1 MKKIVLATLVF
12 FLLFSGNSSAQKTAT
27 VKVACIGNSITFGY
41 GIKDRIKDAYPAQL
55 GRMLGENYEVRN
67 FGVSGRTL
75 LTKGNM
81 PYVKTGAYQR
91 ALEFEPDI
99 VIIKLGT
106 NDSKPYNWEF
116 GSEFKG
122 DYLKL
127 IESFEGLKS
136 KPTIH
141 LCLAVPVIKSG
152 LKISDKIVEKEIN
165 PLIKEIAK
173 EKKLNLIDL
182 FTPLLGKN
190 DCYADNIHPNGKGAG
205 KLAKIIYKEL
215 LGKEGVLVLQPFPG
229 KKSTWK
235 GFDRYDFTFDG
246 KSARIIKPA
255 KALKGKPWVWRA
267 RFFGWHFE
275 MDSILVSEGYHLV
288 YINTNDQFG
297 SPKAIKTWD
306 RFYKYLEKAHH
317 FNRQVAL
324 EGVSRGGL
332 FIYNWAKKYPER
344 VCCIYAEAPVC
355 DFKSWPAGFG
365 ASEGSSKSWDLL
377 KTEYGFKSDEEAK
390 GFMDNPINNLES
402 LAKEKVPVL
411 HMISLTDSIVP
422 PEENSLI
429 LVNNYLR
436 MGGVITVIP
445 CSKGKQTLHGHH
457 FPIEEPRIGA
467 DFIKYYTTRS
477 LLKEL

>member
-1 MKKIVLATLVF
+1 MKKIIVATVVF
-12 FLLFSGNSSAQKTAT
+12 FLLFSGNSIAQKNVK

-55 GRMLGENYEVRN
+55 GRMLGEKYEVKN

-75 LTKGNM
+75 LSKGNM
-81 PYVKTGAYQR
+81 PYVETGAYKQ

-106 NDSKPYNWEF
+106 NDSKPFNWKF

-127 IESFEGLKS
+127 LEAFEGLQS
-136 KPTIH
+136 KPTIY

-152 LKISDKIVEKEIN
+152 LPISDVIVEKEIN

-173 EKKLNLIDL
+173 EKKLHLIDL
-182 FTPLLGKN
+182 FTPLLGKE

-205 KLAKIIYKEL
+205 ILAKNIYKEIT
-215 LGKEGVLVLQPFPG
+215 GEEGVLVQQAFPG
-229 KKSTWK
+229 KKSIWK

-246 KSARIIKPA
+246 KSALLIKPA
-255 KALKGKPWVWRA
+255 KALEGNPWVWRA

-275 MDSILVSEGYHLV
+275 MDSILVSEGYHV
-288 YINTNDQFG
+288 AYINTNDQFG

-306 RFYKYLEKAHH
+306 RFYKYLFKSHS
-317 FNRQVAL
+317 FNKQVAM

-344 VCCIYAEAPVC
+344 VCCMYAEAPVC

-365 ASEGSSKSWDLL
+365 ESEGSSRNWELL
-377 KTEYGFKSDEEAK
+377 KTEYGFKSDQEAK
-390 GFMDNPINNLES
+390 DFMDNPINNLER
-402 LAKEKVPVL
+402 LAKAKVPVL
-411 HMISLTDSIVP
+411 HMINLTDSIVP

-429 LVNNYLR
+429 LVNKYLR
-436 MGGVITVIP
+436 MGGPITLIP
-445 CSKGKQTLHGHH
+445 CTKGKRTLHGHH
-457 FPIEEPRIGA
+457 FLIEEPRIGA
-467 DFIKYYTTRS
+467 DFIKYYTSRS
-477 LLKEL
+477 LSKE